1 MFDLNEIPI
10 EEVDFNEEE
19 FDESELQLDFTQI
32 EVCENQIQEHANSVG
47 LTSEGSTS
55 CILNEGKFS
64 FQSGNSVG
72 LDVLTVIVE
81 SDSKLLISFQL
92 KKN

>member
-32 EVCENQIQEHANSVG
+32 EVGENQIQEDANSFG
-47 LTSEGSTS
+47 LTSQGSTS
-55 CILNEGKFS
+55 CILNEGCTTMTTNGHL
-64 FQSGNSVG
+64 SGSLFG
-72 LDVLTVIVE
+72 ELE
-81 SDSKLLISFQL
+81 GHL
-92 KKN
+92 KRCLNCTNNMRL